1 MTDTDERCLHKRAQ
15 VEDTWSDGVIEVCLD
30 CRARR
35 KRLVHMGNTSAKKPS
50 RYPWISA
57 GEQVKR
63 ALQAQ
68 GRVESVE
75 TMTLRQVVTRTGKV
89 EYVTLV
95 IDDPIKDTK

>member
-1 MTDTDERCLHKRAQ
+1 MADDKPCHHKHTQ
-15 VEDTWSDGVIEVCLD
+15 VEDVWSDGVIEICLD

-35 KRLVHMGNTSAKKPS
+35 KRVTFLNTRDKKPAH
-50 RYPWISA
+50 YPWISA

-89 EYVTLV
+89 EHVTLV